1 MRVVEVWAGMRIT
14 MVYSASQAREVH
26 VMRTL
31 DGRRRRLVLAVG
43 WRMTPAEIY
52 QVAKP
57 QLTDQEASE
66 LLEVLALVVE
76 TGADRH

>member
-1 MRVVEVWAGMRIT
+1 MRIT
-14 MVYSASQAREVH
+14 MVYSASQTPSVH

-52 QVAKP
+52 RVAKP
-57 QLTDQEASE
+57 QLSDQEASE
-66 LLEVLALVVE
+66 LLEALALVVE